1 MPTED
6 SPGLTAKHWQN
17 CTDVY
22 DFLDQVRLRPGMW
35 LRGGS
40 LHDPESMLMGY
51 QVALGVNSIN
61 EPCDFWHGGAFS
73 KWLGTR
79 LGGTGPLGWAAD
91 IERNTPAG
99 STPVDEF
106 FRLLDAYRSD
116 ASHASAQA
124 AAATTRLPGSE
135 YTINTFVTLFWRKG
149 LHAQASERLED
160 RGFRVIRLEAGQWNT
175 ERDMHRAMAAALDF
189 PDYYGPQP
197 GRAQRLPRRRGLRR
211 RLRRCSRRRR
221 TGARLH

>member
-40 LHDPESMLMGY
+40 LHDLESMLRGY

-99 STPVDEF
+99 STPVDE
-106 FRLLDAYRSD
+106 
-116 ASHASAQA
+116 
-124 AAATTRLPGSE
+124 ATTMLP
-135 YTINTFVTLFWRKG
+135 K
-149 LHAQASERLED
+149 A
-160 RGFRVIRLEAGQWNT
+160 
-175 ERDMHRAMAAALDF
+175 
-189 PDYYGPQP
+189 PDWCSPSLTTNG
-197 GRAQRLPRRRGLRR
+197 
-211 RLRRCSRRRR
+211 SRRPAPGPLRSSW
-221 TGARLH
+221 TSSQARPGVQPYFAAV